1 MLYESSSNSPFF
13 KYYISKL
20 GGGLGVQDFGKPAD
34 VILERSVA
42 TLLYANTG
50 KKPGK
55 GSKPPKK
62 PNKTST
68 KKPNQQC
75 DFCQTKKNGRCMPDE
90 KKKDDPKCKAASDP
104 SSSANTIIGCKK
116 KFGITMVGLLFTNM
130 ISNIF
135 YQ

>member
-1 MLYESSSNSPFF
+1 MGSHNM
-13 KYYISKL
+13 K
-20 GGGLGVQDFGKPAD
+20 
-34 VILERSVA
+34 ILLLVLLIA
-42 TLLYANTG
+42 TLLYANAG
-50 KKPGK
+50 KR
-55 GSKPPKK
+55 SKTTKK

-75 DFCQTKKNGRCMPDE
+75 DFCQTKKSGRCMPDE
-90 KKKDDPKCKAASDP
+90 SKKDDPKCKAAND